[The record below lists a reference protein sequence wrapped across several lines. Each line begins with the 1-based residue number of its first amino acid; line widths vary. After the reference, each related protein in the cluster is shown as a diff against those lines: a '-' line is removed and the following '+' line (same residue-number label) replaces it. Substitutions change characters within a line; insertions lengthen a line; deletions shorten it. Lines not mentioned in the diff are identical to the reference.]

1 MEGSLRHFKVAQG
14 FLGFLRCE
22 NLAGFALS
30 PCQCLWLESLSI
42 DHLLAMRESVKMFPT
57 AQPAAQPPNAA
68 RRDHGMA
75 AATHRTTLIG
85 GRAYP
90 EAVACIGRLLARS
103 SQSGTS
109 AIRSLSGGKAD
120 VARTT
125 HFSSV

>member
-1 MEGSLRHFKVAQG
+1 MEGSLRHFIVTQG

-75 AATHRTTLIG
+75 AATHRTTPIG
-85 GRAYP
+85 GRGYTTAAP
-90 EAVACIGRLLARS
+90 CSGPPLARG
-103 SQSGTS
+103 SQ
-109 AIRSLSGGKAD
+109 
-120 VARTT
+120 AR
-125 HFSSV
+125 